1 MRLRKIISPLIGRNV
16 NILGNRDHY
25 HFCGSP
31 RFWSCLMKHNL
42 TSLLAGLVFG
52 FGLALSGMTHPEK
65 VLGFLDVAGKWNAS
79 LLFVLGGAVGVTVV
93 SFRFILRLNKPVFAD
108 RFFITKETKI
118 DRPLV
123 LGAAL
128 FGIGWGISGYCPG
141 PAVALIASPNWELL
155 AFLPAAI
162 LGAVAQKY
170 FEQRILEKKVAK
182 VIAPIS
188 TADET
193 TIRDNPSDSS
203 CG

>member
-1 MRLRKIISPLIGRNV
+1 MIR
-16 NILGNRDHY
+16 
-25 HFCGSP
+25 
-31 RFWSCLMKHNL
+31 NL

-65 VLGFLDVAGKWNAS
+65 VLGFLDVTGNWNAS

-93 SFRFILRLNKPVFAD
+93 TFRFILRRNKPVFEA

-118 DRPLV
+118 DHPLI
-123 LGAAL
+123 LGATL

-141 PAVALIASPNWELL
+141 PAIALIASPNWELL

-162 LGAVAQKY
+162 AGALVEKY
-170 FEQRILEKKVAK
+170 FELRSQKKAAAQITPAAVQNDTP
-182 VIAPIS
+182 VIES
-188 TADET
+188 
-193 TIRDNPSDSS
+193 PSDGS